1 MDAFLAFIGLWP
13 VSWAPKYWSFC
24 WGQFIPVSQNP
35 SLYSLI
41 GANYGGDGRNDFGL
55 PDFRG
60 RVPVGAGVGPGL
72 ASYQLGMK
80 YGFERIVLNEAQM
93 PSHNHE
99 ATISGLEIGFMASA
113 LGGTESIPGANN
125 ATTLAATKKSMGAG
139 DFLYNTES
147 PTVELNGVYS
157 TGGDVLVSDTGGDQ
171 YVENRQPFTTVN
183 YIICMDGV
191 YPQRP

>member
-1 MDAFLAFIGLWP
+1 MEAFIAFIGLWP

-24 WGQFIPVSQNP
+24 WGQLISLSQNP

-41 GANYGGDGRNDFGL
+41 GVNYGGDGRNNFGL

-93 PSHNHE
+93 PSHNHQ
-99 ATISGLEIGFMASA
+99 ATIDGLEIQFMASTLA
-113 LGGTESIPGANN
+113 GTESTPGANN
-125 ATTLAATKKSMGAG
+125 ATTIGATKKAMGAG
-139 DFLYNTES
+139 DMLYNTEN
-147 PTVELNGVYS
+147 PTVALNGVS
-157 TGGDVLVSDTGGDQ
+157 IEGGDILISNSGDDQ
-171 YVENRQPFTTVN
+171 YVENRQPFNTVN

-191 YPQRP
+191 YPQRQ